1 MCTICHAQKALRMQ
15 DSPPDAESEVH
26 LPVIKDHVYHCVCG
40 YEYRVEPDRGGQCP
54 LCFRRVSG
62 EALQDAYE
70 ATVSLSS
77 LQSSARDCE
86 VDLAPLDAM
95 SDQIFGHFK
104 LEKQLG
110 QGGMG
115 AVYRAL
121 DTSLQRYVAVKVM
134 RKKGDDSTQR
144 VNDML
149 REAVAQAR
157 LNHPNV
163 VTIYYVGRQQEE
175 PFLAMELLPGPTLA
189 ERIRRQGP
197 IPYPEAIR
205 YALQVAS
212 ALRHATIFDLIH
224 ADIKPANLILAGE
237 NRIKISD
244 FGLARMDSVDG
255 RGSGNSLAG
264 TPSYVAP
271 ELLSG
276 GTYSIQSDMYALG
289 VTLFEMVFA
298 RLPIEPKGDSLQ
310 QKLGTLLAAQIDF
323 PTPWPN
329 AIPLEFRNFL
339 QRLLARNPED
349 RFATYDQLL
358 DALKDIAPVSTTA
371 AGFAPRLMA
380 YTVDQACLLAA
391 MAPFAIS
398 IFSIQA
404 SGAQSRQLLIPILA
418 FASLVV
424 PALYLFLIYKGWP
437 SLGRYLFQLR
447 IVEEHGLPPRREQL
461 VPREVLRNAFAWFFP
476 LALYISLQSVSI
488 SKGIEYS
495 LIGVLGLN
503 SIALFLL
510 GRRKALHDYLCHSN
524 VVLAVNK
531 SEP

>member
-1 MCTICHAQKALRMQ
+1 MQ
-15 DSPPDAESEVH
+15 DSLPDADSEVH
-26 LPVIKDHVYHCVCG
+26 LPVVKDHVYHCVCG
-40 YEYRVEPDRGGQCP
+40 HEYAVEPNRGGQCP
-54 LCFRRVSG
+54 FCFRRVAG

-70 ATVSLSS
+70 ATVSLAS

-86 VDLAPLDAM
+86 VELAPIDAM
-95 SDQIFGHFK
+95 TDQIFGHFK

-134 RKKGDDSTQR
+134 RRKGENFSQR

-163 VTIYYVGRQQEE
+163 VTIYYVGRQEEE

-189 ERIRRQGP
+189 ERIRRDGT
-197 IPYPEAIR
+197 IPYPEAVSYCI
-205 YALQVAS
+205 QVAS
-212 ALRHATIFDLIH
+212 ALKHATLFDLIH

-237 NRIKISD
+237 GRVKISD
-244 FGLARMDSVDG
+244 FGLARMQKIE
-255 RGSGNSLAG
+255 GSKESNSLAG

-271 ELLSG
+271 ELLKG
-276 GTYSIQSDMYALG
+276 GSYSLQSDMYALG
-289 VTLFEMVFA
+289 VTLFEMVFG
-298 RLPIEPKGDSLQ
+298 RLPIKIKGDSLHS
-310 QKLGTLLAAQIDF
+310 KLESLLASEIEF
-323 PTPWPN
+323 PNPWPN
-329 AIPLEFRNFL
+329 TIPREFKTL
-339 QRLLARNPED
+339 MQRLLARNPSD
-349 RFATYDQLL
+349 RYETYDELL
-358 DALKDIAPVSTTA
+358 TALKSIAPVSTTA

-380 YTVDQACLLAA
+380 YSVDQAFLLAA

-404 SGAQSRQLLIPILA
+404 SRAESRQLLIPILA
-418 FASLVV
+418 FASLIV
-424 PALYLFLIYKGWP
+424 PALYLFMIYKGWP

-488 SKGIEYS
+488 STAIEYF

-503 SIALFLL
+503 SIALFLF

-531 SEP
+531 SDLKD

>member
-1 MCTICHAQKALRMQ
+1 MQ

-40 YEYRVEPDRGGQCP
+40 QEYGVEPQRGGQCP
-54 LCFRRVSG
+54 FCLRKVSG

-70 ATVSLSS
+70 ATVSLSN
-77 LQSSARDCE
+77 LQSSERDWD
-86 VDLAPLDAM
+86 VDLAPIDAM
-95 SDQIFGHFK
+95 SDQLFGHFK
-104 LEKQLG
+104 LDKQLG

-163 VTIYYVGRQQEE
+163 VTIYYVGRQEEE

-189 ERIRRQGP
+189 ERIRRQGAM
-197 IPYPEAIR
+197 PYPEAIG
-205 YALQVAS
+205 YGIQVAS
-212 ALRHATIFDLIH
+212 ALKHATIFDLIH

-237 NRIKISD
+237 GRVKISD
-244 FGLARMDSVDG
+244 FGLARMKKFDG
-255 RGSGNSLAG
+255 NEASNSLAG

-271 ELLSG
+271 ELLRG

-289 VTLFEMVFA
+289 VTLFELVFA
-298 RLPIEPKGDSLQ
+298 RLPVAINGETLQEKLESLLNSEIE
-310 QKLGTLLAAQIDF
+310 F
-323 PTPWPN
+323 PNPWPN
-329 AIPLEFRNFL
+329 ALPQEFRTLL
-339 QRLLARNPED
+339 QRLLARDPQD
-349 RFATYDQLL
+349 RYTNYDQLL
-358 DALKDIAPVSTTA
+358 EALKTIAPVSTTP

-380 YTVDQACLLAA
+380 YTVDQACLLTA

-398 IFSIQA
+398 IFTIQA
-404 SGAQSRQLLIPILA
+404 SGAESRQLLIPILA
-418 FASLVV
+418 FASLIV

-461 VPREVLRNAFAWFFP
+461 VPREVLRNFFAWFFP
-476 LALYISLQSVSI
+476 LALYISLQSVSV

-495 LIGVLGLN
+495 LIGVLGIN

-531 SEP
+531 SDVKT

>member
-1 MCTICHAQKALRMQ
+1 MQESPAQA
-15 DSPPDAESEVH
+15 DSEVH
-26 LPVIKDHVYHCVCG
+26 LPLVMDHVYHCVCG
-40 YEYRVEPDRGGQCP
+40 HEFAVDQNRGGQCP
-54 LCFRRVSG
+54 SCCRRVSG

-77 LQSSARDCE
+77 LQNSEQDCDVE
-86 VDLAPLDAM
+86 FSPIDAM
-95 SDQIFGHFK
+95 SDQVFGHFK

-121 DTSLQRYVAVKVM
+121 DTSLERYVAVKVM
-134 RKKGDDSTQR
+134 RNKGDKSPQR

-157 LNHPNV
+157 LNHPHV
-163 VTIYYVGRQQEE
+163 VTIYYVGREQEE
-175 PFLAMELLPGPTLA
+175 PFLAMELLPGPTLS
-189 ERIRRQGP
+189 ERIRRQGAV
-197 IPYPEAIR
+197 PYPEAIE
-205 YALQVAS
+205 YGIQVAS
-212 ALRHATIFDLIH
+212 ALKHATIFDLIH
-224 ADIKPANLILAGE
+224 ADIKPANLILAGDG
-237 NRIKISD
+237 RVKISD
-244 FGLARMDSVDG
+244 FGLARMQNLENTKDSG
-255 RGSGNSLAG
+255 SLAG

-271 ELLSG
+271 ELLRG
-276 GTYSIQSDMYALG
+276 GAYSIQSDMYALG

-298 RLPIEPKGDSLQ
+298 RLPIEPKGESLHS
-310 QKLGTLLAAQIDF
+310 KLESLRNAEIDF
-323 PTPWPN
+323 PNPWPN
-329 AIPLEFRNFL
+329 ALPREFKNVL
-339 QRLLARNPED
+339 QRLLAKDPKD
-349 RFATYDQLL
+349 RYANYDELL
-358 DALKDIAPVSTTA
+358 DAFRSIAPVSTTP

-380 YTVDQACLLAA
+380 YTVDQVFLLAA

-404 SGAQSRQLLIPILA
+404 SRAQSRQLLIPILA
-418 FASLVV
+418 FASLIV
-424 PALYLFLIYKGWP
+424 PALYLFLIYKGWS

-476 LALYISLQSVSI
+476 LALYVSLQSVSV

-495 LIGVLGLN
+495 LIAVLGLN
-503 SIALFLL
+503 SFALFLL

-531 SEP
+531 SVFRT

>member
-1 MCTICHAQKALRMQ
+1 MQ
-15 DSPPDAESEVH
+15 DSPPETDSEVH
-26 LPVIKDHVYHCVCG
+26 LPVVKDPVYHCVCG
-40 YEYRVEPDRGGQCP
+40 YEYAVKPDRGGQCP
-54 LCFRRVSG
+54 FCFRRVSG

-86 VDLAPLDAM
+86 VDLAPADAM
-95 SDQIFGHFK
+95 TDRVFGHFK
-104 LEKQLG
+104 LERQLG

-134 RKKGDDSTQR
+134 RKKGADFSQR

-163 VTIYYVGRQQEE
+163 VTIYYVGRQEEE

-189 ERIRRQGP
+189 ERIKRQGT
-197 IPYPEAIR
+197 IPYPEAIE
-205 YALQVAS
+205 YGIQVAS
-212 ALRHATIFDLIH
+212 ALKHATIFDLIH

-237 NRIKISD
+237 GRVKISD
-244 FGLARMDSVDG
+244 FGLARTRERQGNQES
-255 RGSGNSLAG
+255 NSLAG

-271 ELLSG
+271 ELLRG
-276 GTYSIQSDMYALG
+276 GSYSIQSDMYAVG

-298 RLPIEPKGDSLQ
+298 RLPVELKGESLQ
-310 QKLGTLLAAQIDF
+310 AKLESLLDSQIDF
-323 PTPWPN
+323 PNPWPN
-329 AIPLEFRNFL
+329 AVPQEFKTLL
-339 QRLLARNPED
+339 QRLLANNPED
-349 RFATYDQLL
+349 RYANYDELL
-358 DALKDIAPVSTTA
+358 DALRDIAPVSTTP

-380 YTVDQACLLAA
+380 YTVDQACLLLA

-404 SGAQSRQLLIPILA
+404 SRAESRQLLIPILA
-418 FASLVV
+418 FASLIV

-437 SLGRYLFQLR
+437 SFGRYLFQLR

-461 VPREVLRNAFAWFFP
+461 VPREVLRNAFAWLFP
-476 LALYISLQSVSI
+476 LALYLSLQSVSL

-524 VVLAVNK
+524 VVLAFNK
-531 SEP
+531 SELKA

>member
-1 MCTICHAQKALRMQ
+1 MQ

-26 LPVIKDHVYHCVCG
+26 LPVVKDHMYHCVCG
-40 YEYRVEPDRGGQCP
+40 YEYPVEPNRGGQCP
-54 LCFRRVSG
+54 FCLRRVSG

-77 LQSSARDCE
+77 LQSSANNCE
-86 VDLAPLDAM
+86 VDLAPKDSM
-95 SDQIFGHFK
+95 SDQLFGHFK

-134 RKKGDDSTQR
+134 RKRGDDSSKR
-144 VNDML
+144 VDDML
-149 REAVAQAR
+149 REAIAQAR
-157 LNHPNV
+157 LNHPHV

-189 ERIRRQGP
+189 ERIRLQGS
-197 IPYPEAIR
+197 IPYPEAIH
-205 YALQVAS
+205 YGIQVAS

-237 NRIKISD
+237 GRVKISD
-244 FGLARMDSVDG
+244 FGLARMEKVDG
-255 RGSGNSLAG
+255 AGQADSLAG

-271 ELLSG
+271 ELLRG

-298 RLPIEPKGDSLQ
+298 RLPVAPLGDTLQ
-310 QKLGTLLAAQIDF
+310 EKLETLLAAQIEF
-323 PTPWPN
+323 PSPWPN
-329 AIPLEFRNFL
+329 AIPLEFKNLL
-339 QRLLARNPED
+339 QRLLARDPKD
-349 RFATYDQLL
+349 RYCDYDQLL
-358 DALKDIAPVSTTA
+358 DALKAIAPVSTTA

-380 YTVDQACLLAA
+380 YSVDQACLLAA

-398 IFSIQA
+398 IFGIQA
-404 SGAQSRQLLIPILA
+404 SGAESRQLLIPILA
-418 FASLVV
+418 FASLIV

-476 LALYISLQSVSI
+476 LALYISLQSVSV

-495 LIGVLGLN
+495 LIAVLGLN

-531 SEP
+531 SES